1 MTRGERWDLESE
13 TRVEEREGATLH
25 AQDFGLN
32 SEEKGEPLMVLGR
45 GATRSESLFFFFL

>member
-13 TRVEEREGATLH
+13 ARVEEREGATVH

-45 GATRSESLFFFFL
+45 GATRSESLFFFK